1 MNQSKKGLNKLY
13 SALGGRLNLFL
24 LLAVVP
30 IAAIFYFV
38 PLSAIVPFYG
48 FLLLLIKSQKLQEF
62 QDAAT
67 TQKAFGLII
76 VAGSFLAYFAVVR
89 IFPDA
94 AYYTNANYVI
104 YLLGLFLI
112 FFQFKALKE
121 AFAPLLLVT
130 AATLSAL
137 MSETLK
143 PYLSPYA
150 KGYGYMIAGL
160 LRLIGIKASTYNLQD
175 AAVITFPSAS
185 GAAVAGA
192 FVYECIGVS
201 SMLVFSIIL
210 IVILAEDPSSPKAKL
225 VYSIVGL
232 VGTFAVNIVRATGI
246 FVTDYF
252 YGMEAGGTVHYVIGY
267 ILFSIWLVAF
277 LYLYS
282 KRQILNTKF
291 SSAWRKIT

>member
-1 MNQSKKGLNKLY
+1 MNQSKQGLNKLY
-13 SALGGRLNLFL
+13 SALGSRLNVFL

-48 FLLLLIKSQKLQEF
+48 FLLLLIKSQKLPEF
-62 QDAAT
+62 KEAT
-67 TQKAFGLII
+67 TPQRIFGLII
-76 VAGSFLAYFAVVR
+76 LAGSFFAYFAVVR

-94 AYYTNANYVI
+94 AYYTNANYVV

-121 AFAPLLLVT
+121 AFAPLLLVL

-137 MSETLK
+137 ISEALK

-150 KGYGYMIAGL
+150 NGYGYMIAGL
-160 LRLIGIKASTYNLQD
+160 LRLIGIKAYTYNLQD
-175 AAVITFPSAS
+175 VAVITFPSAS

-201 SMLVFSIIL
+201 SLLVFSIIL
-210 IVILAEDPSSPKAKL
+210 IVILAEDPSSPRVKL
-225 VYSIVGL
+225 VYSTVGL
-232 VGTFAVNIVRATGI
+232 IGTFAVNIVRATAI

-252 YGMEAGGTVHYVIGY
+252 YGMEVGGAVHYVIGY
-267 ILFSIWLVAF
+267 TLFSIWLVAF

-282 KRQILNTKF
+282 KRQTLNAKF
-291 SSAWRKIT
+291 D